1 MLPLRRLNRTPR
13 ENPPKKRAPHRGPP
27 PSDRLEV
34 LVMPQYRLRILIT
47 ETSTL
52 HFKLQLRRP
61 FLILVGFETSWLFS
75 ALACS

>member
-1 MLPLRRLNRTPR
+1 
-13 ENPPKKRAPHRGPP
+13 
-27 PSDRLEV
+27 
-34 LVMPQYRLRILIT
+34 LVMPQYRLRILMT